1 MSQSTAFKKTI
12 EKDKSSDRIEEL
24 EIKNNNA
31 ELTIGEAKEL
41 EDLQEGQIGVYL
53 AVIRLSLSREHN
65 KFAIQD
71 DEAANKVLDDKI
83 MELMDF
89 REMASFMTFALTGT
103 MDKEEPIEFD
113 NNEIQDLTVPAPP
126 IDITNEDG

>member
-1 MSQSTAFKKTI
+1 
-12 EKDKSSDRIEEL
+12 
-24 EIKNNNA
+24 
-31 ELTIGEAKEL
+31 
-41 EDLQEGQIGVYL
+41 
-53 AVIRLSLSREHN
+53 LSLSREHN